1 MPMTRTRP
9 SLPCDTAWIS
19 VVCLTGSSASSRP
32 FESIKCEAKIVFINV
47 DFPRPVCPM
56 TQHSIQY
63 LTMQIVKN
71 EVSKRTNNNDIELET
86 ALQELVFYLLCDRI
100 KTNVGR
106 RTDLFNCR
114 GHDTSKD

>member
-1 MPMTRTRP
+1 
-9 SLPCDTAWIS
+9 
-19 VVCLTGSSASSRP
+19 
-32 FESIKCEAKIVFINV
+32 
-47 DFPRPVCPM
+47 
-56 TQHSIQY
+56 
-63 LTMQIVKN
+63 MQIVKN

-114 GHDTSKD
+114 GHDTGKDGGIGHDDGRGTRKLNEKQRSG